1 MRITTGKF
9 GGYLA
14 CMGLLLGAAGV
25 SAAPRDYRFD
35 TVHTQVFFSTS
46 HLGYS
51 HPSGRMHVSGGF
63 IRFDADDWKT
73 AQVDVTVD
81 VASLDMG
88 DAAWNDKLRSREFLA
103 AERYPKARFVSKSVE
118 KTGERSGVAHG
129 TLTLL
134 GATRPLDLALTFN
147 KAGVDPY
154 TFRSTIGFSASTSLK
169 RSTFGMN
176 KYLPDIGDVVDIRVE
191 VEGLRD
197 RNAEESAAPDAS
209 NPHPPAATEP

>member
-1 MRITTGKF
+1 MTIGKYGRRLAWTT
-9 GGYLA
+9 
-14 CMGLLLGAAGV
+14 LLLGAT
-25 SAAPRDYRFD
+25 AAVAEPRDYRFD
-35 TVHTQVFFSTS
+35 TVHTQLFFSTS

-88 DAAWNDKLRSREFLA
+88 DAAWNEKLRSREFLA
-103 AERYPKARFVSKSVE
+103 ADRYPTARFVSKTVE

-154 TFRSTIGFSASTSLK
+154 TFRSTIGFSASASLK
-169 RSTFGMN
+169 RSAFGMS
-176 KYLPDIGDVVDIRVE
+176 KYLPDIGDVVDIRIE

-197 RNAEESAAPDAS
+197 RNARESAAPEAS
-209 NPHPPAATEP
+209 NPNPAAATQS

>member
-9 GGYLA
+9 ERYLA
-14 CMGLLLGAAGV
+14 CTALLSAAGAA

-51 HPSGRMHVSGGF
+51 HPSGRLRVSAGF
-63 IRFDADDWKT
+63 VRFDADDWKT

-103 AERYPKARFVSKSVE
+103 AERYPTARFVSKSVE
-118 KTGERSGVAHG
+118 KTGERSGVVHG
-129 TLTLL
+129 ALTLL
-134 GATRPLDLALTFN
+134 GATRPLDLAVTFN

-154 TFRSTIGFSASTSLK
+154 TFRSTIGFSASASLK
-169 RSTFGMN
+169 RSAFGMV
-176 KYLPDIGDVVDIRVE
+176 KYLPDVGDVVDLRIE

-197 RNAEESAAPDAS
+197 RDAQENAAPAP
-209 NPHPPAATEP
+209 NQTPQTPTES

>member
-1 MRITTGKF
+1 M
-9 GGYLA
+9 A
-14 CMGLLLGAAGV
+14 CIALLLGATAA

-63 IRFDADDWKT
+63 VRFDADDWKT

-103 AERYPKARFVSKSVE
+103 AGRYPTARFVSKSVE
-118 KTGERSGVAHG
+118 KTAERSGVVHG

-134 GATRPLDLALTFN
+134 GATRPLDLSLTFN

-154 TFRSTIGFSASTSLK
+154 TFRSTIGFSASASLK
-169 RSTFGMN
+169 RSAFGMT
-176 KYLPDIGDVVDIRVE
+176 KYLPDIGDVVDIHIE

-197 RNAEESAAPDAS
+197 RNAQESAAPEKT
-209 NPHPPAATEP
+209 NPNPPAATEP

>member
-9 GGYLA
+9 GPRLT
-14 CMGLLLGAAGV
+14 CITLLLGASAAF
-25 SAAPRDYRFD
+25 AAPRDYRFD

-63 IRFDADDWKT
+63 IRFDADDWTT
-73 AQVDVTVD
+73 AQVEVTVD
-81 VASLDMG
+81 TASLDMG

-103 AERYPKARFVSKSVE
+103 ADRYPTARFVSKSVE
-118 KTGERSGVAHG
+118 KTGERSGVVHG

-154 TFRSTIGFSASTSLK
+154 SFRSTIGFSASASLK

-197 RNAEESAAPDAS
+197 RSAQESAAPDVS
-209 NPHPPAATEP
+209 NPQPPATTEP